1 MDAVAQPVADDEE
14 KQEAPFPDLA
24 PAPAPAF
31 NEKAVGQPAAPAPQ
45 PAAQPAAESGERNRR
60 FGE

>member
-14 KQEAPFPDLA
+14 KQEAPFPD
-24 PAPAPAF
+24 PAPAF
-31 NEKAVGQPAAPAPQ
+31 NEEAVGQ